1 MSYHVSV
8 DVGGT
13 FTDLFA
19 VDAEAGSVIVQKTD
33 TSEDAVGGVLA
44 VLEQG
49 GIPLERI
56 EGFVVGTTLAIN
68 ALVEG
73 RTAGGRVS
81 RNQGL
86 HRQFGDPAGLARA
99 PFRLALGT
107 AKAARHTCSAL
118 RRRRANRLAGKRV
131 RAACPRRR

>member
-1 MSYHVSV
+1 MSYHFSV

-33 TSEDAVGGVLA
+33 TSEDAVGGVLT

-56 EGFVVGTTLAIN
+56 ST
-68 ALVEG
+68 
-73 RTAGGRVS
+73 
-81 RNQGL
+81 
-86 HRQFGDPAGLARA
+86 
-99 PFRLALGT
+99 
-107 AKAARHTCSAL
+107 L
-118 RRRRANRLAGKRV
+118 RRTERSPVPRSIGTISDIGTGPQTRRTMR
-131 RAACPRRR
+131 